1 MRFLEIPI
9 SKVSTTF
16 KTFFTGK
23 CQVRRTKIIADREK
37 PFSISYN
44 SSYVPL
50 NIFYLKGFNPD
61 VSSYTV
67 FTNGRHV
74 GKKWYLIMK
83 MRRCR
88 ITNSNFWPIVQI

>member
-1 MRFLEIPI
+1 M
-9 SKVSTTF
+9 
-16 KTFFTGK
+16 
-23 CQVRRTKIIADREK
+23 CRTKIIVDREK
-37 PFSISYN
+37 PFSISHN

-50 NIFYLKGFNPD
+50 NIFISMVFNAD

-67 FTNGRHV
+67 FTNGRHM